1 MAVRFRVGNSMELA
15 ADVDGDWNG
24 QPVLLLH
31 GGGQTR
37 YAWGSTTETISKA
50 GFLVINLDL
59 RGHGHSS
66 WAPDG
71 DYSIDAYANDIRS
84 VIDHIGRPAALVG
97 ASLGGLTS
105 LIAIGEEPRASCS
118 ALILVDIAPR
128 IELDGRDRI
137 IEFMC
142 SRPDGFTSLEEAANT
157 VAKFLP
163 HRPRPTD
170 ISGLAKNLRLGPDGR
185 YHWHWDPAFMEG
197 RIGDESYNP
206 ERFELAAQAIEAPMM
221 LVRGRMSEVVSKAG
235 ADAFRRLVP
244 SAEYID
250 VQEASHMVA
259 GDRNDVFTEAILSF
273 LCRKL
278 A

>member
-1 MAVRFRVGNSMELA
+1 MAVRFRVENFMELD
-15 ADVDGDWNG
+15 ADIYGDWSG
-24 QPVLLLH
+24 QPVVLLH

-37 YAWGSTTETISKA
+37 YAWGSTTETLGKA

-59 RGHGHSS
+59 RGHGHSA

-71 DYSIDAYANDIRS
+71 NYSIDAYANDLRA
-84 VIDHIGRPAALVG
+84 VVNLLGRPVALVG

-105 LIAIGEEPRASCS
+105 LIAVGEEPRAPCS

-142 SRPDGFTSLEEAANT
+142 SRPDGFSSLEEAADNVT
-157 VAKFLP
+157 KFLP

-170 ISGLAKNLRLGPDGR
+170 VSGLAKNLRLGPDGR

-206 ERFELAAQAIEAPMM
+206 ERFEQAARAIEAPMM
-221 LVRGRMSEVVSKAG
+221 LVRGRMSEIVSEEG
-235 ADAFRRLVP
+235 AKAFRRIVP
-244 SAEYID
+244 GAEYID
-250 VQEASHMVA
+250 VQEAAHMVA

-273 LCRKL
+273 LRRKL

>member
-1 MAVRFRVGNSMELA
+1 MAVRFRVENFMELD
-15 ADVDGDWNG
+15 ADIYGDWSG
-24 QPVLLLH
+24 QPVVLLH

-37 YAWGSTTETISKA
+37 YAWGSTTETLGKA

-59 RGHGHSS
+59 RGHGHSA

-71 DYSIDAYANDIRS
+71 NYSIDAYANDLRA
-84 VIDHIGRPAALVG
+84 VVNLLGRPVALVG

-105 LIAIGEEPRASCS
+105 LIAVGEEPRAPCS

-142 SRPDGFTSLEEAANT
+142 SRPDGFSSLEEAADNVT
-157 VAKFLP
+157 KFLP

-170 ISGLAKNLRLGPDGR
+170 VSGLAKNLRLGPDGR

-206 ERFELAAQAIEAPMM
+206 ERFEQAARAVDAPMM
-221 LVRGRMSEVVSKAG
+221 LVRGRMSEIVSEEG
-235 ADAFRRLVP
+235 AKAFRQIVP
-244 SAEYID
+244 GAEYID
-250 VQEASHMVA
+250 VQEAAHMVA

-273 LCRKL
+273 LRRKL

>member
-1 MAVRFRVGNSMELA
+1 MAVRFRVENFMELD
-15 ADVDGDWNG
+15 ADIYGDWSG
-24 QPVLLLH
+24 QPVVLLH

-37 YAWGSTTETISKA
+37 YAWGSTTETLGRA

-59 RGHGHSS
+59 RGHGHSA

-71 DYSIDAYANDIRS
+71 NYSIDAYANDLRS
-84 VIDHIGRPAALVG
+84 VVNLLGRPVALVG

-105 LIAIGEEPRASCS
+105 LIAVGEEPRAPCS

-142 SRPDGFTSLEEAANT
+142 SRPDGFSSLEEAADN

-206 ERFELAAQAIEAPMM
+206 ERFEQAARAIDAPMM
-221 LVRGRMSEVVSKAG
+221 LVRGRMSEIVSEEG
-235 ADAFRRLVP
+235 AKAFRQIVP
-244 SAEYID
+244 GAEYID
-250 VQEASHMVA
+250 VQEAAHMVA

-273 LCRKL
+273 LRRKL